1 MHTTRCEGCH
11 ASGALRVTPA
21 LHYEY
26 AIAMW
31 KYILASILLV
41 IGILEIVLALHGGL
55 REALMQTSPI
65 RLKQAES
72 SAFLLAG
79 ISALVMGIG
88 ILFSGLFW

>member
-1 MHTTRCEGCH
+1 MG
-11 ASGALRVTPA
+11 
-21 LHYEY
+21 
-26 AIAMW
+26 MW
-31 KYILASILLV
+31 KYILAVTLLV

-55 REALMQTSPI
+55 REALMQTSPL

-88 ILFSGLFW
+88 ILLYGFFG